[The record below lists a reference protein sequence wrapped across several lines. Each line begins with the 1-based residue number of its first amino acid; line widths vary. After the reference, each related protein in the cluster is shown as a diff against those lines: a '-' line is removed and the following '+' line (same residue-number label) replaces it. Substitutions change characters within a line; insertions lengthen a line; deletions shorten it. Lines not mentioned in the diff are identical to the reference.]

1 MAEPLSNL
9 RAAYSVLESR
19 VTTALRTQL
28 GDTARL
34 RLQRDEAFR
43 LLEAAEPHRNLF
55 PPAEFA
61 TLQQSVATMADL
73 LDEACHMS
81 TDPQEGPSITVITES
96 STGRRGR
103 PKKQIDHAFLQEA
116 LSLRGPSGVASV
128 LNCHPRTVR
137 RAALDQGIATPG
149 VPVYVNE
156 SLADGTQQRTYTS
169 ASRSAPSTLTDAQLD
184 AAIGEILEIFPAF
197 GRNMIAGR
205 LQASGHQV
213 TRQRIVDSYLRV
225 HGAPGEFGDRSIHR
239 KAYKVAGANS
249 LWHHDGQHSLIRFK
263 IVIHCFIDGKSRFI
277 TGIHAVNN
285 NRAQTVLDLFLYAV
299 SRYGMPSRARGDH
312 GTENILVAAWME
324 EHRGSDRGSYIWGRV
339 HNTRIER
346 LWYDVTHGFGQKW
359 KNFFHDLEI
368 NHGLNPR
375 SPGDIWLLHHL
386 FLDSINQDAQEWA
399 EAWNSHKVQIKR
411 ERKRSP
417 RDMFVFSMVQDGPRG
432 LGDVV
437 EPVDEPVDDIAS
449 YGVDWEVAND
459 PRLMRHLLEENPQ
472 DWEDENPFHAAP
484 PQLSDVPC
492 EPPNCP
498 FTMEQVALL
507 DRLLAERVDVTS
519 RNMVMR
525 RMVWCEA
532 FNICTQFYAQQ

>member
-1 MAEPLSNL
+1 MKFAFCLSCSWQTRFPLRIASWN
-9 RAAYSVLESR
+9 
-19 VTTALRTQL
+19 TALRTQL

-43 LLEAAEPHRNLF
+43 LLEAAEPHRAFF

-81 TDPQEGPSITVITES
+81 TPAGRPLHHSHHRVLHRSPLGSNPTCTVTGL
-96 STGRRGR
+96 GRRGR
-103 PKKQIDHAFLQEA
+103 PKKQINPAFLQEA

-149 VPVYVNE
+149 VPVYPNE
-156 SLADGTQQRTYTS
+156 RLADSTQQRTYTS

-184 AAIGEILEIFPAF
+184 AAIGEILDIFPAF
-197 GRNMIAGR
+197 GRNMIA
-205 LQASGHQV
+205 
-213 TRQRIVDSYLRV
+213 V

-249 LWHHDGQHSLIRFK
+249 LWHHDGQHGFK

-299 SRYGMPSRARGDH
+299 SRYGTPSRARGDH

-324 EHRGSDRGSYIWGRV
+324 EQRGSGRGSYILGRSV

-411 ERKRSP
+411 ERKRSL

-484 PQLSDVPC
+484 SQLSDVPC
-492 EPPNCP
+492 RPPNCP
-498 FTMEQVALL
+498 FTVEQVALL
-507 DRLLAERVDVTS
+507 DRILAERVDVTS
-519 RNMVMR
+519 RNMVIR
-525 RMVWCEA
+525 RTVWCEA
-532 FNICTQFYAQQ
+532 FHICSQFVPQL

>member
-1 MAEPLSNL
+1 MADPLSNL

-43 LLEAAEPHRNLF
+43 LLEAAEP
-55 PPAEFA
+55 
-61 TLQQSVATMADL
+61 QSVATMADL

-103 PKKQIDHAFLQEA
+103 PKKQIDPAFLQEA

-249 LWHHDGQHSLIRFK
+249 LWHHDGQH
-263 IVIHCFIDGKSRFI
+263 
-277 TGIHAVNN
+277 
-285 NRAQTVLDLFLYAV
+285 VLDLFLDAV

-324 EHRGSDRGSYIWGRV
+324 EHRGSGRGSYIWGRS
-339 HNTRIER
+339 
-346 LWYDVTHGFGQKW
+346 KW
-359 KNFFHDLEI
+359 KNFFYDLEI

-432 LGDVV
+432 LGDAV
-437 EPVDEPVDDIAS
+437 EPVDEPVEDIAS
-449 YGVDWEVAND
+449 YGVDWEVAD
-459 PRLMRHLLEENPQ
+459 DRRLMHHLLEENPQ

-484 PQLSDVPC
+484 SQLSDVPC

-498 FTMEQVALL
+498 FTAEQVVLL